1 MWSSDSFA
9 PVSARSLS
17 DPSLTSGFSLKPP
30 CHISVMLTVFQIF
43 TLFFMVIFGVMY
55 HEVWASLAAQ
65 LVKNLPAM
73 QEVWVGMPVH
83 APKTPQG
90 ERPPGTELAEGQGR
104 GAP

>member
-1 MWSSDSFA
+1 
-9 PVSARSLS
+9 
-17 DPSLTSGFSLKPP
+17 
-30 CHISVMLTVFQIF
+30 MLTVFQIF
-43 TLFFMVIFGVMY
+43 TLFFMAIFGVMY